1 MSDSE
6 FSDTKTA
13 MSGGASDDE
22 DGFDDPAAGLP
33 TLPGLEGTTAQ
44 TSATPSGVPPQPSVL
59 PSQPPGL
66 VISDDESDDDDDDDD
81 DDSFQKFDA
90 EAKERYL
97 EATHPEVLS
106 QNYDE
111 IAALSR
117 VVRDGNGA
125 VVDELH
131 RTVPWLTKY
140 EKTRV
145 LGQRIKQLNGGA
157 TPFVST
163 EPSMIDNAIIA
174 QMELEQRKIPFI
186 LRRPL
191 PGGGSEFW
199 RLKDLAV
206 IG

>member
-6 FSDTKTA
+6 YSDTKSVV
-13 MSGGASDDE
+13 SGGATDDE
-22 DGFDDPAAGLP
+22 DDLVTGLP
-33 TLPGLEGTTAQ
+33 ALPVLEGTTKPTPDMPLGMQ
-44 TSATPSGVPPQPSVL
+44 TQPSGMA
-59 PSQPPGL
+59 
-66 VISDDESDDDDDDDD
+66 ISDDESDDDDDTDDD
-81 DDSFQKFDA
+81 TFQKFDT
-90 EAKERYL
+90 EVKERYL
-97 EATHPEVLS
+97 ETTHPEVLS

-111 IAALSR
+111 ISALSR
-117 VVRDGNGA
+117 VVRNGNGT
-125 VVDELH
+125 VTDELH
-131 RTVPWLTKY
+131 MTVPWLTKY

-163 EPSMIDNAIIA
+163 AASMIDNSIIA

-206 IG
+206 IS

>member
-1 MSDSE
+1 MNVLPVEIWSDIACPWCWIGKRHLE
-6 FSDTKTA
+6 TA
-13 MSGGASDDE
+13 
-22 DGFDDPAAGLP
+22 AAGLDIAIDLTWRSFELDP
-33 TLPGLEGTTAQ
+33 KAP
-44 TSATPSGVPPQPSVL
+44 
-59 PSQPPGL
+59 
-66 VISDDESDDDDDDDD
+66 
-81 DDSFQKFDA
+81 DS
-90 EAKERYL
+90 
-97 EATHPEVLS
+97 PEEPVD
-106 QNYDE
+106 YAAR
-111 IAALSR
+111 IAA
-117 VVRDGNGA
+117 
-125 VVDELH
+125 
-131 RTVPWLTKY
+131 KY
-140 EKTRV
+140 GLPREQAQDMIDRISQAKTRV